1 MLFVAASQG
10 HIKQMDFKPNA
21 TFNSKINQMKQITLH
36 FNIMYDYDDSMN
48 CYETLSAKKNDV
60 TYQVKITD

>member
-1 MLFVAASQG
+1 
-10 HIKQMDFKPNA
+10 MDFKPNA

-60 TYQVKITD
+60 TDQVKITD

>member
-1 MLFVAASQG
+1 
-10 HIKQMDFKPNA
+10 
-21 TFNSKINQMKQITLH
+21 MKQITLH